1 MDKDKFLLFCNMIIT
16 VAMATF
22 AFETYQD
29 SNIVLTVIFATTS
42 VVVLAI
48 VVLSFLSQSRGDKS

>member
-1 MDKDKFLLFCNMIIT
+1 
-16 VAMATF
+16 MATF

-48 VVLSFLSQSRGDKS
+48 VVLSFLSQSRGDNS